1 MASKQVT
8 ASITISDLKDGV
20 SVDTSDCVLL
30 STAHEYSTANEID
43 DELKFLDYGF
53 IGLFKPFGGKIKFRF
68 KSTGFVPINGILKY
82 SKNKI
87 EKIKVELNST
97 YDFEINFKSTANQ
110 VIYLYGNISLH
121 LLEGTLQDV
130 MQWGTKA
137 QTDSNSCLGS
147 AVFVGGEKI
156 FKNFPNVSWTAL
168 DLPNFQY
175 ITNMDEF
182 CLGSKLIVDMSNW
195 NVENV
200 VSHLNFIDPD
210 NTSKLPIFPEL

>member
-1 MASKQVT
+1 MTSKQVT

-30 STAHEYSTANEID
+30 STAHKYSTANEID

-82 SKNKI
+82 GKNKI
-87 EKIKVELNST
+87 EKIRVELNST
-97 YDFEINFKSTANQ
+97 YDFEINFKSNANQ

-130 MQWGTKA
+130 MQWGTTA

-210 NTSKLPIFPEL
+210 NTSELPIFPEL